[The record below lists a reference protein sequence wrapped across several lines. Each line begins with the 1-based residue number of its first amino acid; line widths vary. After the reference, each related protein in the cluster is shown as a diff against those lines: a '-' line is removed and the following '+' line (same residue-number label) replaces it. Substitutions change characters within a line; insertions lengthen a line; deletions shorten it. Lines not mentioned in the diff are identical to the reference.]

1 MRVMRPVHLEG
12 LTIRAALVLGF
23 GLTLGLWL
31 FAGSYFTRRVA
42 EFQRDA
48 ASINSRYIR
57 SQEVLTTV
65 RSQVLLGSLSV
76 RDALLDPDP
85 GAIERAEQLVA
96 ESFGSVDRSLRQY
109 VPILD
114 TRTEHERVEG
124 LRVEINGLRDHMVNV
139 LINSSSSATQAREV
153 LNSKVVP
160 QRELVIRISDEV
172 QSLNRAAFVR
182 HQDAVARL
190 YQSAQRGL
198 WTQLGLALA
207 ASLGI
212 ALMATLYAG
221 RLETRLREQREREV
235 RNGIDLQRLSARLIT
250 AQEEERRGI
259 ARELHDE
266 LGQVLSAIKVEIAI
280 ARRSLEST
288 GGSGRMLENAEVIAD
303 TALTTV
309 RDLSLL
315 LHPSMLDDLGLPAA
329 IDWYLRAFG
338 ARHGVRVELLVDRMD
353 ERLQPETEV
362 TAYRIIQE
370 ALTNVAKHSRATT
383 CRVYLQRLVNT
394 VLITIEDDGIGFDAA
409 DAGRP
414 EVRRGLGLLS
424 IRERAA
430 LVQGTL
436 RLETAPGSGTRLT
449 VELPATPRAAVPDDE
464 TAAAASFGSPEVVR
478 G

>member
-1 MRVMRPVHLEG
+1 MRRAYLEG
-12 LTIRAALVLGF
+12 LTIRTALVLGF

-48 ASINSRYIR
+48 AAINSRYIR

-65 RSQVLLGSLSV
+65 RSQILLGSLSV
-76 RDALLDPDP
+76 RDALMDPDP
-85 GAIERAEQLVA
+85 AAIVRAEQLVA
-96 ESFGSVDRSLRQY
+96 ESLGGVDRSLLQY

-114 TRTEHERVEG
+114 SRAEHERVER
-124 LRVEINGLRDHMVNV
+124 LRVEIDGLRAHLVDVLVNR
-139 LINSSSSATQAREV
+139 SRSASRAREV

-182 HQDAVARL
+182 HQGAVAQL
-190 YQSAQRGL
+190 YQSAQGQL

-212 ALMATLYAG
+212 ALVATLHAG
-221 RLETRLREQREREV
+221 RLETRLREQREREI
-235 RNGIDLQRLSARLIT
+235 RNGLDLHRLSARLIA
-250 AQEEERRGI
+250 AQEEERRTI

-266 LGQVLSAIKVEIAI
+266 LGQVLSAIKVEIAL
-280 ARRSLEST
+280 ARRALE
-288 GGSGRMLENAEVIAD
+288 GANGSGRMLENAEAIAD

-309 RDLSLL
+309 RDLSHL

-329 IDWYLRAFG
+329 IDWYLRGFG
-338 ARHGVRVELLVDRMD
+338 TRHGVRVELLVDRMD

-362 TAYRIIQE
+362 TAYRIVQE
-370 ALTNVAKHSRATT
+370 ALTNVAKHARATA
-383 CRVYLQRLVNT
+383 CRVYIQRLANT
-394 VLITIEDDGIGFDAA
+394 VLITIEDDGVGFDAA
-409 DAGRP
+409 DVSRP
-414 EVRRGLGLLS
+414 DVRRGLGLLG
-424 IRERAA
+424 IRERAS

-449 VELPATPRAAVPDDE
+449 VELPAVTRVAVPDDE
-464 TAAAASFGSPEVVR
+464 GTADASLVSAEVV
-478 G
+478 GG